1 MPIQNPIALY
11 ELDATKLALT
21 GSVVWFA
28 GLSVPDGWLIANG
41 AELSRTVYAELFAA
55 IGTAHGNGD
64 GSTTFNLPDLRGEF
78 IRGFDN
84 GRGVDA
90 GRLFASAQTDAFQ
103 EHWHEHYAQAQNVD
117 VTGGTDNA
125 PNQRA
130 AFDWDTPMVDGSGRT
145 PTRNTIAAP
154 GFGTPRTASE
164 TRPRNVA
171 LLGLIKY

>member
-28 GLSVPDGWLIANG
+28 GLSVPAGWLIANG

-55 IGTAHGNGD
+55 IGTAHGHGD

-84 GRGVDA
+84 NRGIDA
-90 GRLFASAQTDAFQ
+90 GRLFAT
-103 EHWHEHYAQAQNVD
+103 AQAGAIQAHSHTTPALSSLNGTQTGWAAQDATVTYESGSFSGGL
-117 VTGGTDNA
+117 VSSTGGT
-125 PNQRA
+125 
-130 AFDWDTPMVDGSGRT
+130 
-145 PTRNTIAAP
+145 
-154 GFGTPRTASE
+154 E
-164 TRPRNVA
+164 TRPRNIA

>member
-11 ELDATKLALT
+11 ELDPTKLALT

-41 AELSRTVYAELFAA
+41 AALSRTVYAELFAA

-84 GRGVDA
+84 NRGIDT
-90 GRLFASAQTDAFQ
+90 GRLFATAQ
-103 EHWHEHYAQAQNVD
+103 
-117 VTGGTDNA
+117 GGA
-125 PNQRA
+125 IQSHSHSVVA
-130 AFDWDTPMVDGSGRT
+130 AFEGAAGTARRT
-145 PTRNTIAAP
+145 LGGAANSNVNTGAV
-154 GFGTPRTASE
+154 GNGE
-164 TRPRNVA
+164 TRPRNIA